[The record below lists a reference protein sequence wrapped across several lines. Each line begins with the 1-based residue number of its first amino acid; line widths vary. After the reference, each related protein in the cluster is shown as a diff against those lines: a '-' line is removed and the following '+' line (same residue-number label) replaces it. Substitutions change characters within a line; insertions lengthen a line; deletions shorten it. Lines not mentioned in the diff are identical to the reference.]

1 MMYLEPFHLIFFG
14 TLAHKTDFMRR
25 LSIILIL
32 TILSTFSALA
42 QESDINR
49 TGLVQFSGVVVTG
62 DSLLPI
68 PFTSIMIRN
77 TFRGTISDYY
87 GFFSFVAKMGDTI
100 EFSALG
106 YKRASFVIPDTISDH
121 RCSLIQLMFKD
132 TILLKEVVIFP
143 WPTKEQFKEAFLQL
157 RIPADDITRAQ
168 RNLDADQLF
177 MLGGMMPMDGSM
189 NFKYQMEQQSSRLYY
204 SGQLPPNN
212 LLNPIAWSKF
222 IQMWQQGEFKKK

>member
-1 MMYLEPFHLIFFG
+1 MNSNVLG
-14 TLAHKTDFMRR
+14 QDKTE
-25 LSIILIL
+25 
-32 TILSTFSALA
+32 
-42 QESDINR
+42 QNKN
-49 TGLVQFSGVVVTG
+49 LVQFSGVVVTT

-87 GFFSFVAKMGDTI
+87 GFFSFVARMGDTV

-106 YKRASFVIPDTISDH
+106 YKRMNFVIPDTLSDH
-121 RCSLIQLMFKD
+121 RCSLIQMLAKD
-132 TILLKEVVIFP
+132 TFLLKEIVIFP

-157 RIPADDITRAQ
+157 QIPADDITRAQ
-168 RNLDADQLF
+168 RNLDAEQLGV
-177 MLGGMMPMDGSM
+177 LSSMMPMDGSM

-222 IQMWQQGEFKKK
+222 IQMWQNGAFKKK

>member
-1 MMYLEPFHLIFFG
+1 MRIIYLF
-14 TLAHKTDFMRR
+14 LAVFLWMNSNVLGQDKTE
-25 LSIILIL
+25 
-32 TILSTFSALA
+32 
-42 QESDINR
+42 QNKN
-49 TGLVQFSGVVVTG
+49 LVQFSGVVVTT

-87 GFFSFVAKMGDTI
+87 GFFSFVARMGDTV

-106 YKRASFVIPDTISDH
+106 YKRMNFVIPDTLSDH
-121 RCSLIQLMFKD
+121 RCSLIQMLAKD
-132 TILLKEVVIFP
+132 TFLLKEIVIFP

-157 RIPADDITRAQ
+157 QIPADDITRAQ
-168 RNLDADQLF
+168 RNLDAEQLGV
-177 MLGGMMPMDGSM
+177 LSSMMPMDGSM

-222 IQMWQQGEFKKK
+222 IQMWQNGAFKKK

>member
-1 MMYLEPFHLIFFG
+1 MRNIFLFLAIF
-14 TLAHKTDFMRR
+14 TLAAANVHG
-25 LSIILIL
+25 
-32 TILSTFSALA
+32 
-42 QESDINR
+42 QEN
-49 TGLVQFSGVVVTG
+49 TTENLNLVQFSGVVVTT

-87 GFFSFVAKMGDTI
+87 GFFSFVARMGDTI

-106 YKRASFVIPDTISDH
+106 YKRMNFVIPDTLSDH
-121 RCSLIQLMFKD
+121 RCSLIQMLAKD
-132 TILLKEVVIFP
+132 TILLKEIVIFP
-143 WPTKEQFKEAFLQL
+143 WPTKEQFKEAFLSL
-157 RIPADDITRAQ
+157 RIPTDDITRAQ
-168 RNLDADQLF
+168 RNLDAEQLGV
-177 MLGGMMPMDGSM
+177 LSSMMPMDGSM

-222 IQMWQQGEFKKK
+222 IQMWQNGAFKKK

>member
-1 MMYLEPFHLIFFG
+1 MRKLVLFLFLLLIIK
-14 TLAHKTDFMRR
+14 AEA
-25 LSIILIL
+25 
-32 TILSTFSALA
+32 FS
-42 QESDINR
+42 QDNSQMNQN
-49 TGLVQFSGVVVTG
+49 LVQFSGVVVTT

-77 TFRGTISDYY
+77 SYRGTISDYY
-87 GFFSFVAKMGDTI
+87 GFFSFVARMGDTI

-106 YKRASFVIPDTISDH
+106 YKRMNFVIPDTLSDH
-121 RCSLIQLMFKD
+121 RCSLIQMLAKD
-132 TILLKEVVIFP
+132 TVLLKEVVIFP

-157 RIPADDITRAQ
+157 RIPADDIARAQ
-168 RNLDADQLF
+168 RNLDSDQLGI
-177 MLGGMMPMDGSM
+177 LGAMMPMDGNM

-222 IQMWQQGEFKKK
+222 IQMWQNGEFKKK